1 MEDIYSGKSIWDDDA
16 VDWIDKLMEQAEEE
30 AKEMEERDFNRKKQ
44 EEIENQME
52 EEEEDEEIEDEF
64 LFFDDDDEDYQ
75 SLSNTKSKNN
85 KNYSFF
91 SDDESIKRTIQKE
104 SGGNPNAVSSAGARG
119 LMQIMPI
126 ALEDYNN
133 INGTSYSMDD
143 MFDPELNV
151 EVGSWYK
158 HKRIPEMLRHYNLPI
173 NEQTIDAAYNGG
185 IGRVK
190 NYYQKGISLPKE
202 TQNYSGLRQYGGFIP
217 SGTLKKAQFN
227 FTFKGATPSDLEIDK
242 LIPKNDSATSLNN
255 EGVNWENI
263 SNYVSKGV
271 SAINNINDFVKERK
285 NNILTGIENGID
297 NSISYLSNIQNA
309 NNLMEYEKRMN
320 EKGMNE
326 NRYNSLKQ
334 TDNKQVAYI

>member
-44 EEIENQME
+44 EEIENQMG

-64 LFFDDDDEDYQ
+64 LFFDDDNEDYQ

-190 NYYQKGISLPKE
+190 NYYQKGISLPEE
-202 TQNYSGLRQYGGFIP
+202 TQNYSGLKQYGGFIP
-217 SGTLKKAQFN
+217 SGTLKKAQFDV
-227 FTFKGATPSDLEIDK
+227 TFKGATPSNLEIDK
-242 LIPKNDSATSLNN
+242 LIPKK
-255 EGVNWENI
+255 EEINWENI

-271 SAINNINDFVKERK
+271 DVINNINDFVKERK

-320 EKGMNE
+320 E
-326 NRYNSLKQ
+326 NRYNSLRQ
-334 TDNKQVAYI
+334 TNNKQVAYI